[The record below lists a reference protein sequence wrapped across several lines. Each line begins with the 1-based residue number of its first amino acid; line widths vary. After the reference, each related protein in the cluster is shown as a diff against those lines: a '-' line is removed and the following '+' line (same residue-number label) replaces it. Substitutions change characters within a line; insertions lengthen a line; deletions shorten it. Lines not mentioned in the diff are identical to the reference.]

1 MATSN
6 NECNVWGIH
15 TQDDKLFLNGNKI
28 ALGWPAFGE
37 LSKIEA
43 SREAFKSH
51 YITAYPAAKKGSIPT
66 SSGMLFRFI
75 HEMQI
80 GDYVIF
86 PSKSDRKINIGIIE
100 GM

>member
-28 ALGWPAFGE
+28 ALGWPAFGD

-51 YITAYPAAKKGSIPT
+51 YITAC
-66 SSGMLFRFI
+66 R
-75 HEMQI
+75 
-80 GDYVIF
+80 
-86 PSKSDRKINIGIIE
+86 
-100 GM
+100 

>member
-28 ALGWPAFGE
+28 ALGWPAFGD

-43 SREAFKSH
+43 SAES
-51 YITAYPAAKKGSIPT
+51 
-66 SSGMLFRFI
+66 
-75 HEMQI
+75 
-80 GDYVIF
+80 
-86 PSKSDRKINIGIIE
+86 
-100 GM
+100 